1 MLRREGEGIAVRA
14 LHAGPFTM
22 STRRIRSGPCV
33 ATVLLVASAIFLPQL
48 AAHALTG
55 GNKVWAAGYNGPD
68 AGQDLGRRAVTSPD
82 GSKIFVTG
90 SSASTDTGNDL
101 ATVALDAG
109 TGQRLWAARYD
120 GPASLNDDA
129 IDIAVSPDGSAVFV
143 TGSSEGTSTVRDLVT
158 VAYDTSSGAKLWAKR
173 YDGAA
178 HDVDDPSAIRVS
190 PDGTQVFVAG
200 TSLTSLST
208 GFDIRTIAY
217 DASTGAVQWNKRHN
231 GSLDNDDS
239 GFSLAVSPDGSS
251 VVAVGTSYNST
262 GGDYTTI
269 SYDASSGATNWVKA
283 YNGYASNSYDEAHA
297 VVINPAGTRAFVT
310 GFIGLGPPE
319 SPSGGTLTMD
329 YATVAYRLATGK
341 QVWDRL
347 YDGPTHGNDQA
358 SALAISPDGSMVFAT
373 GVLCPQGQC
382 TGALNE
388 WATVAYHAGTGEQ
401 AWVRRFNGPGESF
414 DIAMAVAV
422 SPSSSTVYVT
432 GDTTSNGAN
441 YARTIAYSAT
451 DGVTIWSTRFG
462 PAQAGDVDPSVDGS
476 LVFVTGTR
484 YRPSGTDY
492 VTVALAA

>member
-1 MLRREGEGIAVRA
+1 
-14 LHAGPFTM
+14 
-22 STRRIRSGPCV
+22 
-33 ATVLLVASAIFLPQL
+33 VASTIFLPQVG
-48 AAHALTG
+48 AQALTG
-55 GNKVWAAGYNGPD
+55 GSKVWTAGYNGPD

-82 GSKIFVTG
+82 GSRIFVTG
-90 SSASTDTGNDL
+90 SSSATDTGNDL

-109 TGQRLWAARYD
+109 TGQRSWAARYD
-120 GPASLNDDA
+120 GPASLNEDA
-129 IDIAVSPDGSAVFV
+129 VDIAISPDGSAVFV
-143 TGSSEGTSTVRDLVT
+143 TGSSEGTSTARDFVT
-158 VAYDTSSGAKLWAKR
+158 VGYDASSGTKLWAKR
-173 YDGAA
+173 FDGAA
-178 HDVDDPSAIRVS
+178 HDVDDPSAVRVS
-190 PDGTQVFVAG
+190 PDGALVFVVG
-200 TSLTSLST
+200 TSLGSLST
-208 GFDIRTIAY
+208 GSDIRTIAY
-217 DASTGAVQWNKRHN
+217 DASTGAVQWSKRHN
-231 GSLDNDDS
+231 GTLDNDDS
-239 GFSLAVSPDGSS
+239 AFSLAVSPDGSS
-251 VVAVGTSYNST
+251 VIAIGTSFNST
-262 GGDYTTI
+262 GGDYATI
-269 SYDASSGATNWVKA
+269 SYNAASGATNWVKA
-283 YNGYASNSYDEAHA
+283 YNGYVSNSYDEAHA

-310 GFIGLGPPE
+310 GYIGLGPPE
-319 SPSGGTLTMD
+319 TPSGGTLTMD

-388 WATVAYHAGTGEQ
+388 WATVAYRAGTGERV
-401 AWVRRFNGPGESF
+401 WVRRFNGPGESF

-432 GDTTSNGAN
+432 GDTTANGAS
-441 YARTIAYSAT
+441 YAKTIAYGAT
-451 DGVTIWSTRFG
+451 DGATIWSTRFG